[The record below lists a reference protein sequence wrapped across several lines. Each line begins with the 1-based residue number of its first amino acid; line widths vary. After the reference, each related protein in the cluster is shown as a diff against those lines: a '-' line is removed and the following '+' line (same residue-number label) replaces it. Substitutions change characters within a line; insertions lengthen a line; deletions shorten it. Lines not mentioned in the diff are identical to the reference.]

1 VLFLIPKL
9 HFFTKLVGASL
20 TAKLFFPCMFS
31 GSSPQK
37 IADCFCVIFDF
48 FLSSSYLFSPQFF
61 SPLFLLDSLCHNHLL
76 YNYGCLLNG
85 PYSLLLLPSFH
96 CPEYYPLPVLK
107 GWILMSVNCRQ
118 SLLKH
123 GPWVFIYSL
132 GIGCI
137 FKILL

>member
-96 CPEYYPLPVLK
+96 CPEYYPL
-107 GWILMSVNCRQ
+107 
-118 SLLKH
+118 
-123 GPWVFIYSL
+123 VFQRMNSYVCELQAKSFETWPLSIY
-132 GIGCI
+132 I
-137 FKILL
+137 FSRHRVYF